1 MSRTSKILVA
11 FLLGFLIALGVPAAA
26 AATFL
31 QDLVVKYSL
40 VALLLVLAYE
50 GALAVVA
57 GVAAGPI
64 RRRLTQGSVA
74 VDRALGRRFSRY
86 ARRFRDHM
94 RTWQRFVDAKGL
106 ATVGEHTPEL
116 DRVFVDVG
124 LAPRPPHQ
132 VPGGVL
138 AGVAPDPTRRYSIQE
153 FLDRP
158 EPVVLAVIGAPG
170 SGKTTLLR
178 HVAYRAVHNGRR
190 QWRRFPIMLALR
202 DHSGRIAGA
211 PELTLPQVVRASL
224 PELPVREPDGWW
236 DEQLHHGRCVV
247 LLDGLDEVAR
257 TGARR
262 SVADWIERQIM
273 SYPKND
279 FVITSR
285 PHGYRTAVIG
295 PADVLQLLPFT
306 DEQVRRF
313 LRGWYLATERHA
325 TGTDGP
331 DVEVRAE
338 ERAADLLDRLASA
351 PALYDLAVN
360 PLLLTMIALVHRYR
374 SALPAGRAD
383 LYGEICQVMLWRRQ
397 EAKRLPVDLPGSGK
411 ERVLAQVAFTMMSQR
426 VRDLPRP
433 AMLEAILPSLRRI
446 STDTTPEAFLADVE
460 SNGLVVERE
469 HSRYAFA
476 HHTIGEYLA
485 ARHIRDHGLSQVLAD
500 AAGDAWWR
508 ETTLLYVADAD
519 ADPIVRAC
527 LDDGSIG
534 ALALAFDCVHSG
546 GALAPELR
554 ARLEEIHQ
562 EAFEPG
568 ADPERRRLVAS
579 VLATRHLSQLVSAG
593 SGGRLCPHPVRA
605 DLYRLFCQDTGHPYP
620 DGAAELGIDPPQP
633 VCGVWSRD
641 ALAFTSW
648 LNTVI
653 AGAGD
658 RNARYRLPSYQ
669 DVQRLM
675 TEPEET
681 GAEKAGAEEAE
692 TKEAASSGGRPG
704 VWTLQPDQGSVPRL
718 WLAPSSP
725 DPCTV
730 TAADL
735 VAATTA
741 DTASSP
747 VLLELLLVSASALD
761 RAIDLDLAAFG
772 LRVPAR
778 VRDQTLPFAIARDLD
793 LAHTLTH
800 YHDFRLGRE
809 HALDLADALGFAG
822 TFDIPRARDRAQLDR
837 IAYQR
842 IEHDH
847 APTADHLPARA
858 RIPGP
863 DVARALADALGMEFA
878 HTPHHERVLA
888 LAAALTH
895 EVTFA
900 GPADR
905 ADLIALVRGLVMGSA
920 LARALAAV
928 HDRRGAKRRR
938 TSLLPLA
945 ETLAGT
951 LVRRAGI
958 SEDYRVTVA
967 LDTLADV
974 LRRAST
980 VFGGDREPADSWSAI
995 VTRRLAETAEP
1006 VFTRRRPLSSVEPVI
1021 LRLPALALAA
1031 EADRRQQ
1038 LDAGTAFRTIAA
1050 GVTLIQRRTAHRD
1063 RLETVLLARA

>member
-1 MSRTSKILVA
+1 
-11 FLLGFLIALGVPAAA
+11 VP
-26 AATFL
+26 T
-31 QDLVVKYSL
+31 
-40 VALLLVLAYE
+40 
-50 GALAVVA
+50 
-57 GVAAGPI
+57 
-64 RRRLTQGSVA
+64 
-74 VDRALGRRFSRY
+74 
-86 ARRFRDHM
+86 
-94 RTWQRFVDAKGL
+94 
-106 ATVGEHTPEL
+106 
-116 DRVFVDVG
+116 
-124 LAPRPPHQ
+124 
-132 VPGGVL
+132 GVL
-138 AGVAPDPTRRYSIQE
+138 AGVPPDPTRRYSIHE

-178 HVAYRAVHNGRR
+178 HVAYRAVHNGRGR
-190 QWRRFPIMLALR
+190 RRPHRFPILLTLR
-202 DHSGRIAGA
+202 DHSGRIAA
-211 PELTLPQVVRASL
+211 TPELTLPQVVRASL

-257 TGARR
+257 TGDRR

-279 FVITSR
+279 FVVTSR
-285 PHGYRTAVIG
+285 PHGYRAAVIG

-338 ERAADLLDRLASA
+338 ERTADLLDRLASA
-351 PALYDLAVN
+351 PGLYDLAVN

-411 ERVLAQVAFTMMSQR
+411 ERVLAHVAFTMMSQR

-446 STDTTPEAFLADVE
+446 STDTSPEAFLADVE

-469 HSRYAFA
+469 HARYAFA

-485 ARHIRDHGLSQVLAD
+485 GRHIRDHGLSQVLAD
-500 AAGDAWWR
+500 AVGDAWWR

-554 ARLEEIHQ
+554 ARLADIHRD
-562 EAFEPG
+562 AFDPA

-620 DGAAELGIDPPQP
+620 DGAELAIDPSQP
-633 VCGVWSRD
+633 VRGVWSRD
-641 ALAFTSW
+641 ALTFTSW
-648 LNTVI
+648 LNTII

-675 TEPEET
+675 TEPEDAET
-681 GAEKAGAEEAE
+681 GKPE
-692 TKEAASSGGRPG
+692 TAQAASNGARPG

-718 WLAPSSP
+718 WLAPSRP
-725 DPCTV
+725 DPRTV
-730 TAADL
+730 TATDL

-741 DTASSP
+741 DAARSP

-761 RAIDLDLAAFG
+761 RAIDLDLAGFG

-778 VRDQTLPFAIARDLD
+778 VRDQSLPFAIARDLD

-800 YHDFRLGRE
+800 YHDFRLGQE

-822 TFDIPRARDRAQLDR
+822 TFNIPRARDQAQLDR
-837 IAYQR
+837 VAYHR
-842 IEHDH
+842 VEHDH

-900 GPADR
+900 TP

-938 TSLLPLA
+938 TSLQPLA

-958 SEDYRVTVA
+958 SEDYRVTVS

-974 LRRAST
+974 LRRACAA
-980 VFGGDREPADSWSAI
+980 FGGDREPADSWSAI

-1006 VFTRRRPLSSVEPVI
+1006 VFTRRQPLSSVEPVI

-1031 EADRRQQ
+1031 EADRRRRPA
-1038 LDAGTAFRTIAA
+1038 AGTAFRTVAA
-1050 GVTLIQRRTAHRD
+1050 GVTLMQRRATDRD

>member
-11 FLLGFLIALGVPAAA
+11 FLLGFLIALGLPAAA
-26 AATFL
+26 IAVL
-31 QDLVVKYSL
+31 QDVVVRYSL
-40 VALLLVLAYE
+40 AALMLVLAYE
-50 GALAVVA
+50 GALALVA

-138 AGVAPDPTRRYSIQE
+138 AGVAPDPSRRYSIQE

-178 HVAYRAVHNGRR
+178 HVAHRAVHNGRR
-190 QWRRFPIMLALR
+190 RPHLFPILLALR
-202 DHSGRIAGA
+202 DHCGRIADA

-257 TGARR
+257 TGDRR

-279 FVITSR
+279 FVVTSR

-433 AMLEAILPSLRRI
+433 AMLDAILPSLRRI
-446 STDTTPEAFLADVE
+446 STDTSPEAFLADVE

-500 AAGDAWWR
+500 AVGDAWWR

-527 LDDGSIG
+527 LDDGSIS

-554 ARLEEIHQ
+554 ARLEEIHR
-562 EAFEPG
+562 EAFEPD

-620 DGAAELGIDPPQP
+620 DGAELATDPPQP
-633 VCGVWSRD
+633 VRGVWSRD

-648 LNTVI
+648 LNTII

-658 RNARYRLPSYQ
+658 RNVRYRLPSYQ
-669 DVQRLM
+669 DIQELM
-675 TEPEET
+675 TEPE
-681 GAEKAGAEEAE
+681 AEDQPNGD
-692 TKEAASSGGRPG
+692 RPG

-718 WLAPSSP
+718 WLAPASP
-725 DPCTV
+725 DPRTV

-735 VAATTA
+735 VAATAA
-741 DTASSP
+741 DASRSP

-761 RAIDLDLAAFG
+761 RAIDLDLAGFG

-822 TFDIPRARDRAQLDR
+822 TFDIPRARDQARRDRA
-837 IAYQR
+837 AYHR
-842 IEHDH
+842 VEHDH

-905 ADLIALVRGLVMGSA
+905 ADLIALVRGTVMGSA

-928 HDRRGAKRRR
+928 HDRPGAKRRR
-938 TSLLPLA
+938 TSLQPLA

-958 SEDYRVTVA
+958 SDDFRVTVA
-967 LDTLADV
+967 LDTLQDV
-974 LRRAST
+974 LRRACAA
-980 VFGGDREPADSWSAI
+980 FGGDREPAGSWSAI

-1006 VFTRRRPLSSVEPVI
+1006 VFARGRPLSSVEPVI

-1031 EADRRQQ
+1031 EADRRRQPA
-1038 LDAGTAFRTIAA
+1038 AGTAFRTIAA
-1050 GVTLIQRRTAHRD
+1050 GVTVMQRRAADRD